1 MIELRIRPMETDED
15 GWTEVCLIVEPLAGD
30 DEEPEE
36 AEGETVGYLRAV
48 EGTEDGPVTW
58 YDARVV
64 WEGGVQHRRFISQ
77 EAALLALASRPH
89 LPVDARKLVG
99 WSR

>member
-1 MIELRIRPMETDED
+1 MIQLHIRPMETDED
-15 GWTEVCLIVEPLAGD
+15 GWTEVCLIVEPLGEGAP
-30 DEEPEE
+30 PEE
-36 AEGETVGYLRAV
+36 TEGDTVGYLRVV

-58 YDARVV
+58 YDARIVDS
-64 WEGGVQHRRFISQ
+64 GQIDQRRFMSE

-89 LPVDARKLVG
+89 LPADARRLLG